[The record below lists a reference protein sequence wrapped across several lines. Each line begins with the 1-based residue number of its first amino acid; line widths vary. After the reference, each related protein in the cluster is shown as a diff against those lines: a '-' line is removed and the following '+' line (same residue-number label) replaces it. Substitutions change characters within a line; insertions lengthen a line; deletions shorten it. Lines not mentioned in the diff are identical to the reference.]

1 MKKNL
6 ILTAIA
12 ILCCGMI
19 SCSKD
24 PQPGIETSVSIS
36 PSSDAV
42 LNVGATLQL
51 TVETA
56 PEDATDKTVTWTTD
70 APSVVSVSPE
80 GLVEALGKGRATVT
94 ATYGTS
100 FATVTIVVE
109 DWAEGWVQNSDV
121 WGSTEQNYQVWQ
133 YCSSEELFDIH
144 PLEEPL
150 RSNEWMI
157 VLTYD
162 AEGVLQG
169 RTLIFGSTVAED
181 IVAAVNAAF
190 GSSSSIPALA
200 TETTVLCGL
209 GLPGFEDFFEGKSIS
224 EIQAV
229 LKNDV
234 VEYVSQWIETLTLMA
249 DLPEGWSITGM
260 YSAEYS
266 VSTLEQVSGR
276 AFKGDARNASFVF
289 GTDGVVKSLSVEYKA
304 GSASELTSL
313 MKGCTDDFVSL
324 VGDNLV
330 EELGLTG
337 FRLLWPGKT
346 PIGKEKIDIA
356 DKAAAVIP
364 FKGKTMTEI
373 VTMGDPV
380 DALVAANQ
388 QKSGRL

>member
-6 ILTAIA
+6 ILTAVA
-12 ILCCGMI
+12 ILCCAMI

-51 TVETA
+51 TVEIA

-70 APSVVSVSPE
+70 APSVVSVSSE

-94 ATYGTS
+94 ATYGSS

-121 WGSTEQNYQVWQ
+121 WGNTYQVWQ

-169 RTLIFGSTVAED
+169 RTLIFGSTVAEE
-181 IVAAVNAAF
+181 IAAAVNAAF

-200 TETTVLCGL
+200 SETTVLCGL
-209 GLPGFEDFFEGKSIS
+209 ALPGFEDFFEGKSIS

-234 VEYVSQWIETLTLMA
+234 VEYVSQWIETLTLMV
-249 DLPEGWSITGM
+249 DLPEGWSVTGM
-260 YSAEYS
+260 YSAEYA
-266 VSTLEQVSGR
+266 VSTLEQISVS
-276 AFKGDARNASFVF
+276 AFKGDVRNASFVF
-289 GTDGVVKSLSVEYKA
+289 GTDGIVKSLSVEYKC
-304 GSASELTSL
+304 GSASDLTNL
-313 MKGCTDDFVSL
+313 MKRCTEGFVSL
-324 VGDNLV
+324 VEENL
-330 EELGLTG
+330 LIASRLTG
-337 FRLLWPGKT
+337 FRLLYPGKT
-346 PIGKEKIDIA
+346 PIGKDKIDIA
-356 DKAAAVIP
+356 TAVVIP
-364 FKGKTMTEI
+364 FKGKTMAEI
-373 VTMGDPV
+373 ITMGDPV